1 MLAKLL
7 AEEISAP
14 AKLDAGAPMQP
25 AMDEINS
32 SLDGR
37 AATALTPATS
47 KTVSPIAPPSIV
59 SLSFSL
65 EKSYAA
71 FAAATGSSE

>member
-37 AATALTPATS
+37 TATALTPANP
-47 KTVSPIAPPSIV
+47 KPSHPLLHQV
-59 SLSFSL
+59 L
-65 EKSYAA
+65 
-71 FAAATGSSE
+71 